1 VLSRP
6 GRRGLRN
13 PELSRI
19 FEPARLLEPSHWQLL
34 ALLGW
39 ASFFEGYDLNI
50 VIFALPHIRS
60 SYGLSQSSASL
71 WLSMLYLG
79 ALPAIFLARR
89 ADRHGRRRVLL
100 VSITG
105 YTIATAAT
113 GLAPSIA
120 AFVACQFFA
129 RLFLATEISVTWTM
143 IAEELPQ
150 GARGF
155 GFGFLAT
162 LDILGAGFGSLLYG
176 VVLAP
181 LGVSWRWLYGAAVP
195 VLVVVTWLRRRLP
208 ESRRYVR
215 VAEAHTWSRWAQITR
230 RPHVRNLVLV
240 CALALLV
247 NVTTQATVFV
257 IDFLESQ
264 RHLSTSSANL
274 VLVAAGAL
282 AIPVLAIAG
291 SLSDRLG
298 RKAVGCS
305 FLAVG
310 VVGTY
315 LFFFVA
321 RGVPGLLGALA
332 LTYFGGFGAWPALG
346 AYGSELFPT
355 SLRALG
361 NSCGGAAKVVGQC
374 LGFVVA
380 GALIAGTQSLPYAVA
395 ILTIGPVVAIPLVV
409 FFMPETSGRDLDETA
424 GELLAVGAAIPAPAV
439 APPIA

>member
-1 VLSRP
+1 VSARP
-6 GRRGLRN
+6 SGGGLGTLQ
-13 PELSRI
+13 LSRI
-19 FEPARLLEPSHWQLL
+19 LEPARLLEPSHWELL

-60 SYGLSQSSASL
+60 TYGLSQSSASL
-71 WLSMLYLG
+71 WLSLLYLG
-79 ALPAIFLARR
+79 ALPAIFIARR

-100 VSITG
+100 VSICG

-113 GLAPSIA
+113 GLAPSIGVFA
-120 AFVACQFFA
+120 GCQFAA
-129 RLFLATEISVTWTM
+129 RLFLAVELSLTWTVL
-143 IAEELPQ
+143 AEELPQ

-195 VLVVVTWLRRRLP
+195 VLVVVAWLRRRLP
-208 ESRRYVR
+208 ESRRYLR
-215 VAEAHTWSRWAQITR
+215 VAEARTWSRWSEITR
-230 RPHVRNLVLV
+230 RPHARNLILV

-247 NVTTQATVFV
+247 NLTTQATVFV

-274 VLVAAGAL
+274 TLVGAGAL

-298 RKAVGCS
+298 RRTVGCF

-310 VVGTY
+310 VVGLY

-321 RGVPGLLGALA
+321 RGVPGLLAALA
-332 LTYFGGFGAWPALG
+332 LAYFGGFGSWPALG
-346 AYGSELFPT
+346 AYGTELFPT
-355 SLRALG
+355 NLRALG
-361 NSCGGAAKVVGQC
+361 NSCAGAAKVTGQC

-380 GALIAGTQSLPYAVA
+380 GVLIAGTQSLPYAVA
-395 ILTIGPVVAIPLVV
+395 VLTIGPIVAIPLVV
-409 FFMPETSGRDLDETA
+409 FLLPETSGRDIDETA
-424 GELLAVGAAIPAPAV
+424 GETLATAV
-439 APPIA
+439 DPLGSVACG

>member
-1 VLSRP
+1 MSGPSRGDLAP
-6 GRRGLRN
+6 FQRL
-13 PELSRI
+13 

-34 ALLGW
+34 GLLGW

-71 WLSMLYLG
+71 WLSLLYLG
-79 ALPAIFLARR
+79 ALPAIFIARR

-100 VSITG
+100 ASICG

-113 GLAPSIA
+113 GFAPSIA
-120 AFVACQFFA
+120 AFAGCQFAA
-129 RLFLATEISVTWTM
+129 RLFLATEMSVSWTV
-143 IAEELPQ
+143 IAEELPK

-195 VLVVVTWLRRRLP
+195 VLVVVVWLRRRLP
-208 ESRRYVR
+208 ESRRYQR
-215 VAEAHTWSRWAQITR
+215 VATFRTWSRWGEITH
-230 RPHVRNLVLV
+230 RPYARNLVLV

-274 VLVAAGAL
+274 TLVAAGAI
-282 AIPVLAIAG
+282 AIPILAAAG

-298 RKAVGCS
+298 RKTVGCA

-310 VVGTY
+310 VLGLY
-315 LFFFVA
+315 LFFFA
-321 RGVPGLLGALA
+321 AHGVLELLGALA
-332 LTYFGGFGAWPALG
+332 LTYFGSFGAWPSLG
-346 AYGSELFPT
+346 AYGTELFPT

-361 NSCGGAAKVVGQC
+361 NSCAGAAKVVGQC

-380 GALIAGTQSLPYAVA
+380 GVLIAGTRSLPYGVA
-395 ILTIGPVVAIPLVV
+395 ILTAGPIVAIPLVV

-424 GELLAVGAAIPAPAV
+424 GEALAGVAASPVAV
-439 APPIA
+439 AAPIAR